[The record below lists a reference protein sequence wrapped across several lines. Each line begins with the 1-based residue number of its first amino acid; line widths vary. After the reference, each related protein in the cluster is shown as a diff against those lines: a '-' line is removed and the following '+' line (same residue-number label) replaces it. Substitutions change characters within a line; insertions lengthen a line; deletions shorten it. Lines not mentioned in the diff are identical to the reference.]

1 MGLHHGQ
8 QHKGA
13 VLIGIVSIFDWYCP
27 LARGG
32 AGSRVDIVSL
42 SLKTR
47 ITVGSVPTCAETTIE
62 DNPSNDKFLNRIK
75 QTHAPYPLSCARN
88 ASGCPL

>member
-13 VLIGIVSIFDWYCP
+13 VLIGIVSIFDWYDRP

-47 ITVGSVPTCAETTIE
+47 IEGVMAACT
-62 DNPSNDKFLNRIK
+62 DD
-75 QTHAPYPLSCARN
+75 H
-88 ASGCPL
+88 